1 MSIERDTRVRPS
13 LPDTLLVKENKM
25 KGIHKL
31 IVASIFFITF
41 VDTSPTKTTP
51 TLITLKLDSSE
62 IVNDS
67 EGRKS
72 FERIKPSNLF
82 KIWPN
87 TKLKQDYVEHLK
99 FEIRQLDDNSFE
111 ILGSPIDWPQYEGS
125 VK

>member
-1 MSIERDTRVRPS
+1 
-13 LPDTLLVKENKM
+13 M

-31 IVASIFFITF
+31 IVTPLLLITF
-41 VDTSPTKTTP
+41 VDTSPTKTKP
-51 TLITLKLDSSE
+51 TLITLKLNSSE

-72 FERIKPSNLF
+72 FERLKPSNLF
-82 KIWPN
+82 RIFPK
-87 TKLKQDYVEHLK
+87 TKFKHDYVEHLK
-99 FEIRQLDDNSFE
+99 FDIRQLDDNSFE